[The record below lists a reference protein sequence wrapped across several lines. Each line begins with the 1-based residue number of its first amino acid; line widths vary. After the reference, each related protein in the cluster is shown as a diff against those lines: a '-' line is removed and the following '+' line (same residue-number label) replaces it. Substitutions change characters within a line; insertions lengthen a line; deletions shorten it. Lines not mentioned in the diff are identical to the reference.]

1 MQYRTFIWN
10 QLHQGYIHPI
20 VGVRHQSRIILPQH
34 VSVELLIC
42 MIDAPRLRT
51 RHLPDNIKVER
62 TDRSHRLSLQLL
74 YAEALEQR

>member
-51 RHLPDNIKVER
+51 RHLP
-62 TDRSHRLSLQLL
+62 TT
-74 YAEALEQR
+74 